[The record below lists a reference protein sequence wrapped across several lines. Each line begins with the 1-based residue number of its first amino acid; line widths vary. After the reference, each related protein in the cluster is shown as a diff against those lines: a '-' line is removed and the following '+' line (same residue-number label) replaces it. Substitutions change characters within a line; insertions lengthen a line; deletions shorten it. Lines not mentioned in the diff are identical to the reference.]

1 MGCAA
6 RELIEVPERRLELV
20 RDLETIA
27 AVRQGPRRGRRDGK
41 RPSLTALKGG
51 ASWTPASVPGCILY
65 GGAYLEARATRA
77 GQPTLYTA
85 AADYTPSNAAIVLA
99 DDADVPTGL
108 SGTSI
113 KATVSDASS
122 RWGSRAGVYIIGN
135 RYAAEWWGKSNG
147 SASILLTDGS
157 AGNLFGSTTDAA
169 WALKSGE
176 STVTSAS
183 LILLR
188 SATAAGSVAYFKP
201 VSLRNLSLQQYTPL
215 YTTIPGSVLA
225 QAGPT
230 AQPWVSSDGLGI
242 RYQNDALVWSA
253 AASALKCMHDGT
265 SGTLSVAV
273 RANALNAQNRV
284 VSTNAAGAGAVGII
298 VEYTNANQVRV
309 AIGNGTGV
317 YAYDSGAVACPIAT
331 NTVYVFT
338 LRVAAGAN
346 GVTMRVNSTNRLT
359 GTLNAPSAAD
369 PALQLIIGATNAAGA
384 TGVDGIVGHP
394 FVANRVLSDAEC
406 TQVENYILAQATL

>member
-1 MGCAA
+1 VR
-6 RELIEVPERRLELV
+6 REEFERRRKLL
-20 RDLETIA
+20 LQYA
-27 AVRQGPRRGRRDGK
+27 ADSP
-41 RPSLTALKGG
+41 P
-51 ASWTPASVPGCILY
+51 WTPASVPGCILY

-242 RYQNDALVWSA
+242 RYQGGDLLQWSA
-253 AASALKCMHDGT
+253 AASAVKCLHDGT
-265 SGTLSVAV
+265 GGTLIVAV
-273 RANALNAQNRV
+273 RPSVLNATNV
-284 VSTNAAGAGAVGII
+284 FASTCSQAFDQIGVCPWFTNTNILRLRINNGSGIADVDATAVAVTFAAGA
-298 VEYTNANQVRV
+298 
-309 AIGNGTGV
+309 V
-317 YAYDSGAVACPIAT
+317 YAMAIRVSAGVDGVAV
-331 NTVYVFT
+331 FQ
-338 LRVAAGAN
+338 N
-346 GVTMRVNSTNRLT
+346 GVRKITATLTAPTAANPTNPLSI
-359 GTLNAPSAAD
+359 GAPSAGSS
-369 PALQLIIGATNAAGA
+369 IGI
-384 TGVDGIVGHP
+384 DGLCGHP
-394 FVANRVLSDAEC
+394 AVYNRALSDAEIV
-406 TQVENYILAQATL
+406 QVSNYILAQATL